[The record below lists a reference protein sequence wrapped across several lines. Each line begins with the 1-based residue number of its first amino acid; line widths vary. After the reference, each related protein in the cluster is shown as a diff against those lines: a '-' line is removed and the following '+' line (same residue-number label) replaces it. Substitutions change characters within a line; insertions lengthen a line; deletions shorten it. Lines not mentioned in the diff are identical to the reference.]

1 MIKRVS
7 LIRRKAGMSRE
18 EFFAHWT
25 GPHAAIVRQMP
36 GVRGLRFGK
45 VQSWNPEE
53 AAWDGVG
60 EVWFDSMEDAATAE
74 ISRAQIWQQLHFEA
88 MLEGGVQVTEE
99 LFRRCLAEEMEV
111 VKDEIGPDNYAAG
124 RFPEAIAL
132 FDKLS
137 TAPSFEAFLTVPAYG
152 LID

>member
-18 EFFAHWT
+18 AFFAHWT

-45 VQSWNPEE
+45 VESWNPEE

-60 EVWFDSMEDAATAE
+60 EVWFDSMEDAA
-74 ISRAQIWQQLHFEA
+74 RAFATEPYASQLVEDRKKFMGEA
-88 MLEGGVQVTEE
+88 QSCFVTEHT
-99 LFRRCLAEEMEV
+99 V
-111 VKDEIGPDNYAAG
+111 VAPPEG
-124 RFPEAIAL
+124 R
-132 FDKLS
+132 
-137 TAPSFEAFLTVPAYG
+137 
-152 LID
+152 